1 MSYSPSQPASNF
13 QPSGYKQSRRSTD
26 GYLESS
32 IQHATPARLRLMLLE
47 RSVEVARVLANAWR
61 TQPEKKG
68 CNEYS
73 LKLLDLLT
81 ELLSGITGNEEVCV
95 QVADLYVFLSKHL
108 LLAEQ
113 SSDADAIDELR
124 QVLEVEADTWR
135 MVCANETLAKV
146 SGGAST
152 GAPAVAPVATD
163 TPISGGL
170 NLQG

>member
-1 MSYSPSQPASNF
+1 MSYSPSHAASNY

-32 IQHATPARLRLMLLE
+32 IQHATPARLRLMILE

-68 CNEYS
+68 NNEYS
-73 LKLLDLLT
+73 LKLFDLIT
-81 ELLSGITGNEEVCV
+81 ELLSGVTSKEGVCN
-95 QVADLYVFLSKHL
+95 QVADLYVFLAKHL

-113 SSDADAIDELR
+113 NSDADAVDELR
-124 QVLEVEADTWR
+124 EILEIEADTWR
-135 MVCANETLAKV
+135 MVCANETLAKMPA
-146 SGGAST
+146 ASAAGT
-152 GAPAVAPVATD
+152 TAAPISTD